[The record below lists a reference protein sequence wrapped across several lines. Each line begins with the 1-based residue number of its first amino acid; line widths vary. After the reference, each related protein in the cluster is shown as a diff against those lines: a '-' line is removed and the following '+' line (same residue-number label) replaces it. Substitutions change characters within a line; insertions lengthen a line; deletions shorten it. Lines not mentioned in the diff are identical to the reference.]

1 MGAVAFHH
9 RVSILTFSTL
19 SGLVATAASHDA
31 VSLQFGVVEYVDF
44 SLADR
49 NLSFT
54 VASFDSA
61 GQGEDRKLTHY
72 RLISNC
78 DTPRRIVASVAVAP
92 PVGTSLE
99 IQVDPPTA
107 SGSSLGSRFLGTS
120 PVELVQGIGKV
131 NEGGIPIRYTFRASY
146 LAAIGTFAP
155 EVTFSVIP

>member
-1 MGAVAFHH
+1 MGTAAFHH
-9 RVSILTFSTL
+9 RVLLLTFSTL
-19 SGLVATAASHDA
+19 SGWEAMAAGHD
-31 VSLQFGVVEYVDF
+31 VVRLQFGVAEYVDF

-54 VASFDSA
+54 VARFDSV
-61 GQGEDRKLTHY
+61 GQGEDQKRTYY

-78 DTPRRIVASVAVAP
+78 DTPRCIVASVSVAP

-99 IQVDPPTA
+99 IQVDPPTTG
-107 SGSSLGSRFLGTS
+107 GSSLGPRFLGTR
-120 PVELVQGIGKV
+120 PVELLQGIGKV
-131 NEGGIPIRYTFRASY
+131 HEGGIAIRYTFRASY